1 LYKREGR
8 TGRSEENKIK
18 ETTSLGFID
27 KKVLD
32 RAGGVT
38 QVVELA
44 QGPEFKPQYLQP
56 K

>member
-8 TGRSEENKIK
+8 TGRSEENK
-18 ETTSLGFID
+18 LFID